1 MIAGTLTAR
10 LLPRTKPKG
19 RHPPKALSAAFVRSA
34 PPGRHADGN
43 GLYLFVQPS
52 GTRSWIQR
60 LLVRG
65 RRRELGLGSLALVP
79 LAEAR
84 EKALVNRKLA
94 RQGGDPLAEKR
105 RSQAVPT
112 FAEAAMRV
120 LEQKRAGWRNPRH
133 PREWLSSLRRFAF
146 PRIGKVPVCE
156 VTSADVL
163 EILTPI
169 WHQQAPT
176 ARRVRQRLRAVLE
189 WAVAMEYRID
199 NPCDRIGP
207 VLGLQQD
214 VTEHM
219 QALPHRE
226 VAAVIRTV
234 RASAA
239 VPAARLALEF
249 LVLTAARWGEVRWA
263 EWEEID
269 RSGRVWTVP
278 AKRAKTNRRH
288 RVPLCGRAL
297 EILEA
302 AQALEQGAG
311 PLVFTHG
318 GGRPL
323 HDSQLRRLLRELGVA
338 AVPHGFR
345 STFRDWAGEETD
357 HPRGVIEAALAHV
370 VRNRVEA
377 AYARSDLFERRRIL
391 MDDWARYLAQ
401 GPGGGPGAL
410 GVKRPKG
417 SVARGKPG

>member
-1 MIAGTLTAR
+1 MIHVTHTDR
-10 LLPRTKPKG
+10 LLRKTKRKG
-19 RHPPKALSAAFVRSA
+19 RHPQKALSAAFIRSA

-65 RRRELGLGSLALVP
+65 RRRELGLGSVALVS

-84 EKALVNRKLA
+84 EKALANRKLA

-105 RSQAVPT
+105 RAEGIPT

-120 LEQKRAGWRNPRH
+120 LEQKRDGWRNPKH
-133 PREWLSSLRRFAF
+133 SREWLSSLSRFAF
-146 PRIGKVPVCE
+146 PRIGKVPVSE

-163 EILTPI
+163 EILTPL
-169 WHQQAPT
+169 WHRKAAT
-176 ARRVRQRLRAVLE
+176 AKRVRQRLRAVLE

-207 VLGLQQD
+207 VLGPQKD
-214 VTEHM
+214 ETEHM
-219 QALPHRE
+219 QAVPHRE
-226 VAAVIRTV
+226 AAAVIRKV
-234 RASAA
+234 RASTAL
-239 VPAARLALEF
+239 PAARLALEF

-263 EWEEID
+263 EWAEID
-269 RSGRVWTVP
+269 RDGKVWTVP
-278 AKRAKTNRRH
+278 ARRAKTNRRH
-288 RVPLCGRAL
+288 RVPLCERAL

-302 AQALEQGAG
+302 AQALEGGAG

-318 GGRPL
+318 GGKPF
-323 HDSQLRRLLRELGVA
+323 HDGMLRRLLRRLGVA

-357 HPRGVIEAALAHV
+357 HPREVIEAALAHV

-391 MDDWARYLAQ
+391 MNDWARYLAQ
-401 GPGGGPGAL
+401 GLA
-410 GVKRPKG
+410 KD
-417 SVARGKPG
+417 SEA